1 MEETAAEADMLAST
15 ATAAAAAERTGKG
28 RVDGERWTTLYRPD
42 RDGRLD
48 RAHRLLRLSLDVDT
62 CLPHHDDV
70 ENGENAIFIFFSFPL
85 FASACSSVISG
96 VSGVCSI
103 RLC

>member
-1 MEETAAEADMLAST
+1 MPAATATAAA
-15 ATAAAAAERTGKG
+15 AAAAAERTGKG

-70 ENGENAIFIFFSFPL
+70 ENGEKTPFLYFSPSPYL
-85 FASACSSVISG
+85 LVL
-96 VSGVCSI
+96 VLV
-103 RLC
+103 